1 MEKLTDMRFFQVLKY
16 PSRTEADMQKIEEYY
31 EEFIEVL
38 FNTSKTPNDLID
50 FYNQQCY
57 VRVELRDLVDSL
69 DYIDQHLPKNKSI
82 KKALELLE
90 MQLSLTESRLKPS
103 FENYSHQASLN
114 SNIFPKIKWTG
125 STFELVELG
134 YAMLAARSI
143 NDGHIGINEI
153 MEFLCS
159 VFDFPVKDYYHVYHT
174 IKQRAGDRTIYLDK
188 MKDRLMSKMD
198 YDENKK

>member
-1 MEKLTDMRFFQVLKY
+1 MRKLTDMRFFQVLKY
-16 PSRTEADMQKIEEYY
+16 PSGTQADMQKIEEYY

-38 FNTSKTPNDLID
+38 FHTSKTPNDLID

-57 VRVELRDLVDSL
+57 VRVELKDLINDL
-69 DYIDQHLPKNKSI
+69 DYIDQNLAKNKCI

-103 FENYSHQASLN
+103 FENYTQQTSTN
-114 SNIFPKIKWTG
+114 SNLNPKIKWTG
-125 STFELVELG
+125 SNVELVELG
-134 YAMLAARSI
+134 YAMLATRSI
-143 NDGHIGINEI
+143 NDGYIGINEI
-153 MEFLCS
+153 MDFLCS

-188 MKDRLMSKMD
+188 MKDRLMNKMD
-198 YDENKK
+198 NDENKK

>member
-16 PSRTEADMQKIEEYY
+16 PSRAEADMQKIEEYY
-31 EEFIEVL
+31 EEFIKVL
-38 FNTSKTPNDLID
+38 FHTSKTPNDLID

-57 VRVELRDLVDSL
+57 VCVELKDLVNDL
-69 DYIDQHLPKNKSI
+69 DYIDQHLPKNKCI

-103 FENYSHQASLN
+103 FENYTQQTSTN
-114 SNIFPKIKWTG
+114 SNVNPKIKWTG
-125 STFELVELG
+125 SNVELVELG
-134 YAMLAARSI
+134 YAMLATRSI
-143 NDGHIGINEI
+143 NDGYIGINEI
-153 MEFLCS
+153 MDFLCS

-188 MKDRLMSKMD
+188 MKDRLMNKMD
-198 YDENKK
+198 NDENKK